1 MKVQIDQKVLETLL
15 EALDFYANP
24 DTYWAC
30 SFIFD
35 RPTGGFDDDFSDHK
49 EYGDFLDGNTP
60 DCYYEDR
67 ERPGMTARKALREF
81 LEKERELLDKLEES
95 EDD

>member
-30 SFIFD
+30 SFMFD

-49 EYGDFLDGNTP
+49 EYEDFLDGNTP
-60 DCYYEDR
+60 DCYYENR
-67 ERPGMTARKALREF
+67 ERPGMTARKAIREF
-81 LEKERELLDKLEES
+81 LEKERDLLDKLEES
-95 EDD
+95 QDD

>member
-49 EYGDFLDGNTP
+49 EYGDFLDGNTL

>member
-67 ERPGMTARKALREF
+67 ERPGMAARKALREF